1 MENKYWIIFGILLIG
16 LILSVRKNNKYLEGF
31 ENISEEEANIEN
43 KKVKLTKLLGLLL
56 DNQGFANQIIIDHS
70 LTSVRD
76 LVEKNR
82 KKLNLNLKPILD
94 NTQYRIVT
102 RYLLLNDIY
111 FTSGK
116 TQIEQDETKVIT
128 FSRQTEFIKPKELY
142 KSSDEEDNELN
153 SFRKNYHL
161 MKNMYLDYQWI
172 KEKVNNYIKNYGVV
186 MLKQS
191 MDNMKEIF
199 GNNYWEGTRFL
210 NKSNLKDLK
219 KNTMLYMIDT
229 EQLFYKTNENDDIWV
244 IFDINIDKNINLL
257 IRIINNPDNN
267 WDFWINLIS
276 NNKNETYSSN
286 QLPTGEYFWVR
297 SSGNYDID
305 RLYRKV
311 DELSQN
317 NYFAINTI
325 YDTII
330 KLPSNQEPVYTQIE
344 RMNLFKKWIE
354 SKFENLEERI
364 MFVENII
371 IDLNQRIINIFDDIC
386 SYLIFYQQE
395 DFSEIYLDKYLRL
408 DAKLNYWW
416 SDDTFENVLIK
427 GTSLGQCVLPASFN
441 ISKIQNTPPLY
452 KFVYNRNLYNTFWQ
466 PLEIYINDLEN
477 YIINKF
483 KNKTV
488 SEIAP
493 IARFCIFNNPQL
505 RNYLNK
511 YAACTNDSCELDLS
525 KMKEPDR
532 CGALKLKYQELM
544 NMRMKY
550 KCFYR
555 SKTDMNSN
563 INKKNIGIDT
573 GYGDDRDT
581 EKMTIE
587 NENNKVDQMFGFAN
601 VLLLNIIEFSL
612 KLHNCQTER
621 IEIKDCQNLLD
632 TIDTNDQKD
641 DLKLGA
647 IIVDRKSDLYSTY
660 DNQLNDYNK
669 ILQKQEIKKLEP
681 LNQMANLEESKKMEN
696 NKKNGVD
703 IMSKSADDFYSIIND
718 LTNLSA
724 GNYSSNQS
732 RIEEFDNSIKENL
745 DLSYNEHS
753 LGEYQA
759 RLERE
764 IRGSNKPGDNQDWFH
779 TFKDYFYQIFSIL
792 TKDGRIMTSGM
803 LFIIVAFGLY
813 FIDISS

>member
-1 MENKYWIIFGILLIG
+1 MEKKYWIIFTILLIG
-16 LILSVRKNNKYLEGF
+16 LIWSVRKNNKYLEGF
-31 ENISEEEANIEN
+31 ENITEEEVNTEN

-142 KSSDEEDNELN
+142 KSKDEEDNELN
-153 SFRKNYHL
+153 SFRQNYHL

-172 KEKVNNYIKNYGVV
+172 KEKVNNYIKNYGLT

-191 MDNMKEIF
+191 NDNMKEIF

-210 NKSNLKDLK
+210 SKSNLKDLPK
-219 KNTMLYMIDT
+219 YTMLYMIDT
-229 EQLFYKTNENDDIWV
+229 EQLFYKTNKDEWV
-244 IFDINIDKNINLL
+244 IFDINIDNNINLL

-267 WDFWINLIS
+267 WKFWTNLNS
-276 NNKNETYSSN
+276 TPTSTPTSTPSSLQNDTYLSN

-297 SSGNYDID
+297 TSANYDID

-325 YDTII
+325 YDKSIN
-330 KLPSNQEPVYTQIE
+330 LPSNLEPVYTQIE
-344 RMNLFKKWIE
+344 RMNLFKKWVEETI
-354 SKFENLEERI
+354 KTPEERI

-386 SYLIFYQQE
+386 TYLIFYQQE

-408 DAKLNYWW
+408 DTKLNYWW
-416 SDDTFENVLIK
+416 SADTFQNVLIQ

-441 ISKIQNTPPLY
+441 ISKIQQTPPIY
-452 KFVYNRNLYNTFWQ
+452 KFVYNRNLYNIFWQ

-483 KNKTV
+483 KTRTV

-505 RNYLNK
+505 RNYLAK
-511 YAACTNDSCELDLS
+511 YAACTNDSCDLDLT

-532 CGALKLKYQELM
+532 CAALKLKYQELM
-544 NMRMKY
+544 NTRMKY

-555 SKTDMNSN
+555 SKTNMNLN
-563 INKKNIGIDT
+563 LNKKDT
-573 GYGDDRDT
+573 ATDI
-581 EKMTIE
+581 EKITIE
-587 NENNKVDQMFGFAN
+587 NENDKVDQMFGFAN
-601 VLLLNIIEFSL
+601 VLLLNIIEYSL

-632 TIDTNDQKD
+632 NIDTNDQKD

-647 IIVDRKSDLYSTY
+647 ITVDRKSDLYSTY

-669 ILQKQEIKKLEP
+669 ILQKQELKRLEP
-681 LNQMANLEESKKMEN
+681 LNQMANLEESKKIEDH
-696 NKKNGVD
+696 KKSGMD

-718 LTNLSA
+718 LTNLGA

-745 DLSYNEHS
+745 DLNENS
-753 LGEYQA
+753 IGEYMA
-759 RLERE
+759 RLEKE
-764 IRGSNKPGDNQDWFH
+764 IRGGDKSSETKDWFNS
-779 TFKDYFYQIFSIL
+779 FKDYYYQIFNIL